1 MTQRR
6 TFLKTVGLA
15 AGTALAGYGAS
26 ESNAVGDASAQES
39 SGDAPL
45 TSVEQAVPYQ
55 RNVEEVKGH
64 LEASAHLLSES
75 DGAGDAADGATAAFH
90 AKHAGDYYKD
100 IIPRLRD
107 ADSQLALQLRATLAD
122 VLEHCRSM
130 DSGAYDDYVHDD
142 VFSLLD
148 RASAAVISED
158 LRGTTS
164 FTGRVMNA
172 LARRL
177 NEEYSVGVATDGET
191 ITNAGEYWD
200 AWGFAVRIQTLY
212 DGNESAFLNATSDAV
227 SAIRGQVEDTVSN
240 MAVRE
245 TTLQLRAS
253 AEGALGL
260 PSASVE
266 GREDALDY
274 ARNVE
279 EVKGHLLAA
288 SELKQLG
295 DSSGTAFHARH
306 APDYAMTV
314 LPPLYASDPGLA
326 GDVLTRMT
334 SALERGHSL
343 GADAFDDYATGETF
357 DLLDDAMETA
367 VSEEFRGTTPFTAS
381 IIVALAGRI
390 EEEYSAAVPEGEAV
404 DLYGEYWDAR
414 GFLRRVETHYA
425 AIESD
430 LDAETRDAAGTAVE
444 TLRTNVDTVST
455 ADELSGTVSDLESA
469 LSSVAGGN

>member
-15 AGTALAGYGAS
+15 AGTAFVGYGAS

-45 TSVEQAVPYQ
+45 TGVERAVPYQ

-64 LEASAHLLSES
+64 LEASAYLLSEN
-75 DGAGDAADGATAAFH
+75 DNAGDAADGATAAFH
-90 AKHAGDYYKD
+90 AKHAGDYYKA
-100 IIPRLRD
+100 IMPRLRD
-107 ADSQLALQLRATLAD
+107 ADPQLAMELRATLAD
-122 VLEHCRSM
+122 MLEHCRSM
-130 DSGAYDDYVHDD
+130 DAGAYDDYVHDD

-148 RASAAVISED
+148 RASAAVVSGD

-177 NEEYSVGVATDGET
+177 NEEYGRGVVTEGGALAS
-191 ITNAGEYWD
+191 AGEYWD

-212 DGNESAFLNATSDAV
+212 DGNESAFIGATGDAV
-227 SAIRGQVEDTVSN
+227 GAIRSQIEDEVSHSTI
-240 MAVRE
+240 RE
-245 TTLQLRAS
+245 TTLRIRAS
-253 AEGALGL
+253 VEGALGF

-266 GREDALDY
+266 GREDALSY

-279 EVKGHLLAA
+279 EVKGHLLSA
-288 SELKQLG
+288 SKLKQLG
-295 DSSGTAFHARH
+295 DSSGMAFHARH

-314 LPPLYASDPGLA
+314 LPPLYASDAGLA
-326 GDVLTRMT
+326 DDVLAHMT
-334 SALERGHSL
+334 SAVERGHSL
-343 GADAFDDYATGETF
+343 DADAYTDSLTGETF
-357 DLLDDAMETA
+357 DLLDDAMASA
-367 VSEEFRGTTPFTAS
+367 VSDEFRGTTSFSAAL
-381 IIVALAGRI
+381 ILALAGRI
-390 EEEYSAAVPEGEAV
+390 EEEYSAAVPEGETV

-414 GFLRRVETHYA
+414 GFLRRVETRYA

-430 LDAETRDAAGTAVE
+430 LDAETRDAAGSALD
-444 TLRTNVDTVST
+444 TLRTNLDTVST
-455 ADELSGTVSDLESA
+455 ADELSSTVSNLEAA
-469 LSSVAGGN
+469 LSPVAGGN